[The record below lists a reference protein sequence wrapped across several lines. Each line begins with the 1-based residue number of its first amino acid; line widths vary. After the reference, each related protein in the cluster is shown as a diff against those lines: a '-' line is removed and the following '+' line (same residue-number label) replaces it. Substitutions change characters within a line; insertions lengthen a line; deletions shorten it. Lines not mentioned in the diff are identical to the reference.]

1 MYVLFTG
8 RRAYSGAGGGGA
20 VADSDLQ
27 IRWGAVIQSLRKRG
41 RGSFFR
47 PQFGLK
53 IRRGGG
59 EVPGPLP
66 WIRHRDDLIT
76 GSSRW
81 LTDRQL

>member
-8 RRAYSGAGGGGA
+8 TRAYSGAGGGGA

-27 IRWGAVIQSLRKRG
+27 IRGGAVIQSLRKRG
-41 RGSFFR
+41 GGSFFR

-59 EVPGPLP
+59 GEVPGPLP
-66 WIRHRDDLIT
+66 WIRHREDFIT
-76 GSSRW
+76 GSS
-81 LTDRQL
+81 L